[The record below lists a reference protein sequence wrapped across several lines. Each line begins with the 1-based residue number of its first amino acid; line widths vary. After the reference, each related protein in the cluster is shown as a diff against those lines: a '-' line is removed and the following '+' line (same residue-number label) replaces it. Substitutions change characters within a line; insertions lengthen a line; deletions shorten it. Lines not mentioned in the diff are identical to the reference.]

1 MLASIR
7 TSVLALVRD
16 KSLLVWTLAF
26 PLIMTCI
33 FMAMF
38 SGFDDAYSLVG
49 SRLGIVRN
57 AQYESVKGLDDMLTS
72 LARAPKKSRICTLAY
87 YACEKDARAA
97 AADGAIDSYL
107 TVGSDGTPALHVSQ
121 ASIAANSSRPATVLS
136 VAINSYVR
144 TSDAIASASKK
155 SPELSARGAVQ
166 DAYLGNSVQIKH
178 FSATKNA
185 PDSYASFYFAL
196 LAMTAGMGAMSAAL
210 TTKKLLPTASAVGAR
225 QALSSTPRWRM
236 LVGALLGAWIC
247 QFACMLAALLFMAT
261 VAHVDFG
268 SGAAP
273 LVLAVAV
280 SSLASCAMGS
290 LLGTIPHM
298 QAGMVSGITCLL
310 SLFTGLY
317 GPSAQEITY
326 ALETSAPVLAHAN
339 PLWQISHCFYS
350 LLYYDTYNSFARC
363 CLTLLLMTLVA
374 LALAGIRMRK
384 VSHAHL

>member
-1 MLASIR
+1 MLTSIR
-7 TSVLALVRD
+7 TSVLTLVRD

-72 LARAPKKSRICTLAY
+72 LAKAPKNSRICTLTY
-87 YACEKDARAA
+87 YASEKDARNA

-107 TVGSDGTPALHVSQ
+107 TVSSDGTPALHVSQ

-136 VAINSYVR
+136 AAINSYVR

-155 SPELSARGAVQ
+155 SPELAAKGAVQ
-166 DAYLGNSVQIKH
+166 AAYLGNSVQIKH

-236 LVGALLGAWIC
+236 LVGALLGA
-247 QFACMLAALLFMAT
+247 
-261 VAHVDFG
+261 
-268 SGAAP
+268 
-273 LVLAVAV
+273 
-280 SSLASCAMGS
+280 
-290 LLGTIPHM
+290 
-298 QAGMVSGITCLL
+298 
-310 SLFTGLY
+310 
-317 GPSAQEITY
+317 
-326 ALETSAPVLAHAN
+326 
-339 PLWQISHCFYS
+339 
-350 LLYYDTYNSFARC
+350 
-363 CLTLLLMTLVA
+363 
-374 LALAGIRMRK
+374 
-384 VSHAHL
+384 